1 MAVIGLVPH
10 LDDWD
15 PRVISL
21 SECGDECGEVRA
33 GGRNGG
39 VAPCPRR
46 REHEDRLD
54 LDACSLRGGHDLIGP
69 RPDEDSVLRLEED
82 PRKLESQVAGADLM
96 REAELAV
103 HRCGGI
109 RDAVWL
115 HAPPRT
121 RIRAHISPRTRGRFD
136 VDAAL

>member
-15 PRVISL
+15 LMVIPL

-54 LDACSLRGGHDLIGP
+54 RDACSLRGGHDLIGP
-69 RPDEDSVLRLEED
+69 RPVEDSLLRLDEE
-82 PRKLESQVAGADLM
+82 PRKLESQVGGADLM
-96 REAELAV
+96 REAGVAV
-103 HRCGGI
+103 HG
-109 RDAVWL
+109 W
-115 HAPPRT
+115 
-121 RIRAHISPRTRGRFD
+121 RGVR
-136 VDAAL
+136 